1 MSQSTSSQ
9 DLPKGWKQ
17 VDSKSRPGK
26 AYYLH
31 VKTGEKTWKLS
42 HVHAKER
49 EFRHKAAKAKTGARH
64 DKGGSSSS
72 SSKGSESVQALHILV
87 KHSGS
92 RRPSSW
98 RQESITR
105 NKAVAIAKM
114 EGIRDKLVACAKEN
128 PDVRGYVCA
137 CYLGVCG
144 MGFVH
149 WGFVW
154 RCREKKPFGSFSSKL
169 PRKKAIA
176 AGTSSAHICA
186 VCAVRLMILSMHLRG
201 GSAKRGGDLGR
212 FTRGKM
218 TPPFEAA
225 SFALKVGELSDLVES
240 DSGIHVILRVA

>member
-9 DLPKGWKQ
+9 ELPKGWKQ

-49 EFRHKAAKAKTGARH
+49 EFRHKAAKAKAGARQ

-72 SSKGSESVQALHILV
+72 KSNESVQALHILV

-114 EGIRDKLVACAKEN
+114 EGIRDKLVACVKEN
-128 PDVRGYVCA
+128 PD
-137 CYLGVCG
+137 
-144 MGFVH
+144 
-149 WGFVW
+149 
-154 RCREKKPFGSFSSKL
+154 
-169 PRKKAIA
+169 RKE
-176 AGTSSAHICA
+176 
-186 VCAVRLMILSMHLRG
+186 AVRELFEQIAKEESDCS
-201 GSAKRGGDLGR
+201 SAKRGGDLGR